1 MQETE
6 IKAFYRNSLRNQRDI
21 DAFRNLLKTSGGRLS
36 GGGRALL
43 KEALQAGMSHA
54 KLARLFDITPAAVA
68 YHDQ

>member
-6 IKAFYRNSLRNQRDI
+6 IKEFYRNSLRNQRDI
-21 DAFRNLLKTSGGRLS
+21 DAFRKLVKTKGRRLS

-43 KEALQAGMSHA
+43 KEGLQGGMSHA

-68 YHDQ
+68 YYD